1 MRELQRPLELRFN
14 ARKLRADV
22 SRRSVPRSLG
32 LQPSVVRGA
41 RFRLVAIR
49 CVVASVLA
57 ATLAL
62 LNPTRVTA
70 QSNVPQT
77 NLVPI
82 GPSAAAPFPN
92 AGGNFSRPNTPAN
105 PFPSTASPGSP
116 FANPA
121 APAPGGF
128 GSFDPYAPATPG
140 SGFGNNLG
148 AGVNVTPI
156 GPPTPISPG
165 GGFQGGGFPGGPAAP
180 PPSGGLFGGLFSRP
194 ASSPFPSSSL
204 NAPIINAPPIGG
216 PVYGGYD
223 NANVYG
229 QPGPSGIAPA
239 FPGNGFPSGAFP
251 SSSPNTLFP
260 GGIFSGG
267 SIFNNTDPST
277 QFSAYRLLQG
287 PRLRH
292 AFVGTGDSAD
302 DLSTNDTDASLVFAF
317 PNFLYSTQPL
327 YVVPSFS
334 LHLWDGPDSSTGA
347 DLPSSA
353 YSAFIDAGWNSDPT
367 QIFSTEFGI
376 RVGAFSDFDTFNDD
390 SIRVLGKA
398 LANFRLT
405 PNSTLKGGVYYVDRN
420 TIKLL
425 PAGGLLYQP
434 NPFTRLDLFFPQPKL
449 AQYWRTIGTRDVWW
463 YVAGDYGGGNWT
475 VTRDGGGEDSVDI
488 NELRLLAGFEWGQS
502 DAIRAGKRTGFFEIG
517 YAFDRELRYRFNP
530 ADDLKLDDGI
540 LFRLGIG
547 Y

>member
-1 MRELQRPLELRFN
+1 MRELQRRLELRFS
-14 ARKLRADV
+14 AGKVRAEV
-22 SRRSVPRSLG
+22 SRHLVS
-32 LQPSVVRGA
+32 RGFWLPTA
-41 RFRLVAIR
+41 VLHWSRLVAIR
-49 CVVASVLA
+49 CVVAMVST
-57 ATLAL
+57 ATLVSLGAAS
-62 LNPTRVTA
+62 VTA
-70 QSNVPQT
+70 QSSVPQT

-82 GPSAAAPFPN
+82 GPSATTPFPN
-92 AGGNFSRPNTPAN
+92 AGGNFSRPNPPAN
-105 PFPSTASPGSP
+105 PFPSTVNPGPP

-121 APAPGGF
+121 APAPGAF
-128 GSFDPYAPATPG
+128 GSFDPYAPAAPG

-148 AGVNVTPI
+148 AGVNITPI

-165 GGFQGGGFPGGPAAP
+165 GGFQVGPAAP
-180 PPSGGLFGGLFSRP
+180 ATSGGLFGGLFSRP

-216 PVYGGYD
+216 PVYGGFD

-229 QPGPSGIAPA
+229 QPGPSGIAPG
-239 FPGNGFPSGAFP
+239 FPGTGFPSGAFP

-267 SIFNNTDPST
+267 SIFNNSDPSN

-302 DLSTNDTDASLVFAF
+302 DLSSNDTDASLVFAF

-376 RVGAFSDFDTFNDD
+376 RIGAFSDFDTFNDD

-405 PNSTLKGGVYYVDRN
+405 PNSTLKAGVYYVDRN